1 MRLSALLAAAFATHA
16 AADVALRGSETL
28 HQVLVFDAGSSGTRI
43 HVFNLL
49 SSANNDRMHVPRVDL
64 TVRSKQALKVK
75 PGLSSFAERGDLE
88 GTERNIRELLSF
100 ADQFVAKAKRAST
113 PVMLKATAGLRAVTP
128 EQASAVLER
137 VRATLLASGYRFR
150 KEWADIIQGKEE
162 GGLAWVAANFLQG
175 TFGTT
180 AGGAQAQSVG
190 VIEMGGGSTQVT
202 FEIDTGDMVAVSDDF
217 VFETALGRQY
227 RLYAHSYLG
236 YGQDHAR
243 DRLKALVPSGELYD
257 PCYPHGYLRQGPA
270 GSSSSIHGS
279 GDFAHCKANI
289 ATNLMSSSD
298 DAPGIY
304 RDELPLKAGNF
315 IATENFF
322 YTQADLSL
330 GLEGSALTSA
340 ALEAAAGTACSKT
353 VQAEDKV
360 AQACFALS
368 FQAELLRALK
378 ASERGAAV
386 KIAHQVG
393 GGDVA
398 WALGAALV
406 HFLKGHSS
414 SGGDSFDGTSFTS
427 LLLAGLAMLL
437 AGLGVVHVTGR
448 TCTKQTFF
456 EATGIPPYKIG
467 VSTCPVE

>member
-1 MRLSALLAAAFATHA
+1 MAARRRAFALRLSALLAAAFAAHTG
-16 AADVALRGSETL
+16 ADVALRGSETL

-49 SSANNDRMHVPRVDL
+49 SSANIDRMHVPRVDL
-64 TVRSKQALKVK
+64 RSTQALKVK

-88 GTERNIRELLSF
+88 GTELNIRELLTF
-100 ADQFVAKAKRAST
+100 ADQFVPEAKRAST
-113 PVMLKATAGLRAVTP
+113 PVILKATAGLRAVTP

-150 KEWADIIQGKEE
+150 KEWADIIRGKEE

-175 TFGTT
+175 TFDTT

-202 FEIDTGDMVAVSDDF
+202 FEIDSGDRVAVSDYF
-217 VFETALGRQY
+217 VFETALGGQY

-243 DRLKALVPSGELYD
+243 DRLKALAPSGELYD

-270 GSSSSIHGS
+270 RSSSSIHGS

-289 ATNLMSSSD
+289 ATYLMSSSD
-298 DAPGIY
+298 DAPGTY
-304 RDELPLKAGNF
+304 RDELHLKAGNF

-322 YTQADLSL
+322 YAQADLSL
-330 GLEGSALTSA
+330 GLEGSVLTLA
-340 ALEAAAGTACSKT
+340 ALEAAAGTACNKT
-353 VQAEDKV
+353 MQSEDKA

-368 FQAELLRALK
+368 FQAELLRTLK

-393 GGDVA
+393 GGDVD

-414 SGGDSFDGTSFTS
+414 SGGDSFDETSFTS
-427 LLLAGLAMLL
+427 LLVAAAGRGRAAPAEQLGLRADAELGGRA
-437 AGLGVVHVTGR
+437 AGACHWPR
-448 TCTKQTFF
+448 
-456 EATGIPPYKIG
+456 A
-467 VSTCPVE
+467 